1 MAKIKENTIC
11 KITLDAVDIT
21 KIVLSSVHNY
31 LLLKLS
37 YTKYTKQKNTFH
49 KKNIRYYHDVFLTS
63 NPIYY

>member
-31 LLLKLS
+31 
-37 YTKYTKQKNTFH
+37 
-49 KKNIRYYHDVFLTS
+49 
-63 NPIYY
+63 